1 MRYLMIITIGFLLLA
16 LTDLPIGYYT
26 FLRIIVSAC
35 AVGIIITELKNGIN
49 IWVIIFGVIGI
60 IFNPIIPIYLNN
72 KDIWTPIDI
81 VVAVLIL
88 VKVLTFDK
96 KEEI

>member
-1 MRYLMIITIGFLLLA
+1 MIITIGFLLLA

>member
-1 MRYLMIITIGFLLLA
+1 M
-16 LTDLPIGYYT
+16 
-26 FLRIIVSAC
+26 
-35 AVGIIITELKNGIN
+35 
-49 IWVIIFGVIGI
+49 IIFGVIGI

>member
-26 FLRIIVSAC
+26 FLRIVVSAC

>member
-1 MRYLMIITIGFLLLA
+1 MIITIGFLLLA

-26 FLRIIVSAC
+26 FLRIVVSAC